1 MSNNLQPTLDDYIKN
16 FPFQTL
22 RERQSYVLNEI
33 ATAFSSGYKYIVLE
47 APTGFGKSPVAIAVA
62 LTLGTSYISTS
73 TKDLQTQYAR
83 DFPFVKVAKGKNNFT
98 CAVKDDFIRNGTY
111 KCGLCVSKVNE
122 CHHTTAGHGP
132 CMTNRSFMN
141 DGCKYRTFPKHY
153 KIINKGT
160 KEENVIIDYD
170 ARNNYQK
177 EYSQWPYLE
186 NLRPEQREWRAC
198 EYFHQLNIA
207 LASSHS
213 ILNYPMF
220 LSLLPT
226 RKFHS
231 REILILDEAHLLETE
246 IVKFTGISISKRKWK
261 RYLPDFKMV
270 DYGYNDIEKWIDFL
284 IDLETRM
291 FELEIP
297 EELVPDAIADTEKLK
312 RAIGDIR
319 SNPKNWIVSEIKKEG
334 DEVISVELK
343 PLDVS
348 RYCKWVFQKCNKTL
362 MMSATILDSKTF
374 CKSLGL
380 SYDEVK
386 IIQVGSDF

>member
-1 MSNNLQPTLDDYIKN
+1 
-16 FPFQTL
+16 
-22 RERQSYVLNEI
+22 
-33 ATAFSSGYKYIVLE
+33 
-47 APTGFGKSPVAIAVA
+47 
-62 LTLGTSYISTS
+62 
-73 TKDLQTQYAR
+73 
-83 DFPFVKVAKGKNNFT
+83 
-98 CAVKDDFIRNGTY
+98 
-111 KCGLCVSKVNE
+111 
-122 CHHTTAGHGP
+122 
-132 CMTNRSFMN
+132 
-141 DGCKYRTFPKHY
+141 
-153 KIINKGT
+153 
-160 KEENVIIDYD
+160 
-170 ARNNYQK
+170 
-177 EYSQWPYLE
+177 
-186 NLRPEQREWRAC
+186 
-198 EYFHQLNIA
+198 
-207 LASSHS
+207 
-213 ILNYPMF
+213 LNYPMF

-226 RKFHS
+226 KKFHS

-270 DYGYNDIEKWIDFL
+270 DHGYNDIEKWINFL

-291 FELEIP
+291 FELDIP

-386 IIQVGSDF
+386 FIQVGSDFPLQNRTIYTMNTAYLNFNNLKLQEIKTKISGAVDDLMTLHRNHKGIIHTTSYKQLNKENISQANKRRLLETDPEIPRDEVISEHALKYTILFILPWSVDQKS